1 MLARAHRL
9 CRPLFQMRQ
18 ADAAKRLGIAA
29 STLKHVCRQL
39 GIGRWPWRS
48 WRSQKSDRARPTE
61 TLAAP
66 AQLVP
71 SAHQTALPVPAAV
84 GSSDTHQSLHRA
96 FPHLSQ
102 PPTQTSMHDTS
113 LAMQGQG
120 GWGSFIPTR
129 MCPQRSE
136 RSPGKQA
143 MPEIPRNTFVPVHN
157 MDSWSRSS
165 ELQPLAMA
173 ALQPW
178 LQDVQ
183 GKQEM
188 QVQPPQ
194 AMAARAQPQTIL
206 QPWPLAAMQGKQVIQ
221 AQRAHAGEQFIQG
234 QQVLHALQGTAYG
247 RPGSRSERSERSDLN
262 ISLRTIQ
269 KAMAQE
275 SLSSIHASMAQEAAR
290 AQESKDAPRSPGSDA
305 QLDGLVLRIRP
316 GMWSKLN
323 NNTSGLL
330 DEALDSV

>member
-1 MLARAHRL
+1 
-9 CRPLFQMRQ
+9 
-18 ADAAKRLGIAA
+18 
-29 STLKHVCRQL
+29 
-39 GIGRWPWRS
+39 
-48 WRSQKSDRARPTE
+48 
-61 TLAAP
+61 
-66 AQLVP
+66 
-71 SAHQTALPVPAAV
+71 
-84 GSSDTHQSLHRA
+84 
-96 FPHLSQ
+96 
-102 PPTQTSMHDTS
+102 MHDTS

-129 MCPQRSE
+129 MRPQRSE

-165 ELQPLAMA
+165 ELQPRAMA

-206 QPWPLAAMQGKQVIQ
+206 QAWPLAAMQGQQVIQ
-221 AQRAHAGEQFIQG
+221 AHAGEQFIQR

-247 RPGSRSERSERSDLN
+247 RPGREGEREGGGGSRSERSEQSDLN
-262 ISLRTIQ
+262 IGLHTIQ
-269 KAMAQE
+269 KAMAQD
-275 SLSSIHASMAQEAAR
+275 SLSSIHAAMAQEAAR
-290 AQESKDAPRSPGSDA
+290 AQESKDGPRSPGSDA
-305 QLDGLVLRIRP
+305 QRDGLVLRIRP